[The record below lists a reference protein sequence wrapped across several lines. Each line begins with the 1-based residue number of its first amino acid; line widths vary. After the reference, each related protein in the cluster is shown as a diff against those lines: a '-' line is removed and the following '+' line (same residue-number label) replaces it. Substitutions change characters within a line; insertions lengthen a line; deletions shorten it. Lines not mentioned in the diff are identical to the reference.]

1 MAVPFDVFGR
11 CDRRESG
18 SAPVGPDEVRT
29 WSSQEVPTGE
39 EDEDEIYSQRSKL
52 CADRLLRCE
61 LFGIRER
68 ERERAKSSEIGI
80 GSLME
85 FVLGRG
91 LGFGRYRFKD
101 GEWKERGLGD
111 SKLLRHRVRGT
122 KGGR

>member
-1 MAVPFDVFGR
+1 MCSVAATDANPDPLRSDRTRCGR
-11 CDRRESG
+11 GRLRRCRRAKKMRMRFIPNGPSC
-18 SAPVGPDEVRT
+18 APIGCCGVSFLASE
-29 WSSQEVPTGE
+29 
-39 EDEDEIYSQRSKL
+39 
-52 CADRLLRCE
+52 
-61 LFGIRER
+61 RER

>member
-1 MAVPFDVFGR
+1 M
-11 CDRRESG
+11 
-18 SAPVGPDEVRT
+18 
-29 WSSQEVPTGE
+29 
-39 EDEDEIYSQRSKL
+39 
-52 CADRLLRCE
+52 
-61 LFGIRER
+61 
-68 ERERAKSSEIGI
+68 
-80 GSLME
+80 ME